1 MTNITNK
8 KHTENIA
15 LFINIY
21 DILFT
26 KLMSI
31 GHRDT
36 IGVVELI
43 TPAMASLHGK
53 HTVSFTKIQ
62 LTLLCFTIYCE

>member
-1 MTNITNK
+1 M
-8 KHTENIA
+8 
-15 LFINIY
+15 
-21 DILFT
+21 LFT

-43 TPAMASLHGK
+43 TSAMASLHGK

-62 LTLLCFTIYCE
+62 LTSLCFTIYCE